1 MSHSTPAA
9 LSTAGSTH
17 VEFKFVGWSGCPS
30 AAGSA
35 QLPYYIPAAGLDAHQ
50 LLAQPNFHTTYLRLV
65 WMPINCWLS
74 PIAILH
80 TCNWSGCPSTAGS
93 AQLPYYNLRLVW
105 MPNKCWLSPIA
116 ILHTCGWS
124 GCPSTADSAQSPYY
138 IPAAGLDAHQLL
150 TQPNCHATYLRLVWM
165 PINCWLSPI
174 AILHTCG
181 WSGCPSTAGSAQL
194 PYCIPAAGLDAHQLL
209 ARPNCQT
216 TYLRLVWMPINCWL
230 SPIAKLHTCGWS
242 RCPSTA
248 GSAQLPYY
256 IPAAGL
262 DAHQLLAQPNCH
274 TAYLRLV

>member
-1 MSHSTPAA
+1 MHFDPCPCHIVHLQLYPLPALPMWNLN
-9 LSTAGSTH
+9 LS
-17 VEFKFVGWSGCPS
+17 
-30 AAGSA
+30 
-35 QLPYYIPAAGLDAHQ
+35 AGLDAHQ
-50 LLAQPNFHTTYLRLV
+50 LLAQPNCHTTYLRLV
-65 WMPINCWLS
+65 WMPISCWLS
-74 PIAILH
+74 PISILH

-181 WSGCPSTAGSAQL
+181 WS
-194 PYCIPAAGLDAHQLL
+194 
-209 ARPNCQT
+209 
-216 TYLRLVWMPINCWL
+216 
-230 SPIAKLHTCGWS
+230 
-242 RCPSTA
+242 RCPSAAITQNA
-248 GSAQLPYY
+248 ILPYY

-262 DAHQLLAQPNCH
+262 DAHQRQARPRAASLLPASP
-274 TAYLRLV
+274 APPPLPPLRTLPAHQQQQHLHRQHREGRHGSSAANRIVTQ